1 MEENLKIAM
10 EKNDPRTDE
19 RLETVLRLF
28 PDKKQFWKKEAGLLS
43 GGQKQI
49 LSIAR
54 SYMNNNELLLIDEP
68 SKGLAPIVVE
78 KVMAFI
84 ENLKKETTIIL
95 VEQNFIV
102 ASTVGDCF
110 YMIDD
115 GKTVASGLMTDLI
128 KDEEMK
134 RKYLG
139 IA

>member
-19 RLETVLRLF
+19 CLETVLCLF
-28 PDKKQFWKKEAGLLS
+28 LDQKTVLEKEAGLLS

-95 VEQNFIV
+95 VEQIFIV
-102 ASTVGDCF
+102 H
-110 YMIDD
+110 
-115 GKTVASGLMTDLI
+115 
-128 KDEEMK
+128 
-134 RKYLG
+134 KYEWRSFLFD
-139 IA
+139 